1 MPQDLRRH
9 GLSALST
16 SLKSTGFCSRSQS
29 EYSHFFDVLPINDE
43 FRERIVFRG
52 THEKFRK
59 GLAQCIC
66 NDELRRR
73 DAGANGTQPG
83 AERFPNELGSDDG
96 EILEQS
102 LGDNAGL
109 DEGMI
114 GVYRGYARRAVR
126 KRRSG
131 PRVPASQQP
140 ARNGP

>member
-96 EILEQS
+96 GGGS
-102 LGDNAGL
+102 SSTAFWPDAGC
-109 DEGMI
+109 
-114 GVYRGYARRAVR
+114 RRQCA
-126 KRRSG
+126 G
-131 PRVPASQQP
+131 
-140 ARNGP
+140 